1 MTKNNLSEIKVKTIR
16 IGRQSE
22 NIAANKSGRILRPTC
37 TYNRSRSVVVK
48 AYRPNQLRLY
58 DRKSSGDTKVAYTFY
73 ILPIKILESAS
84 YVICSSN
91 T

>member
-1 MTKNNLSEIKVKTIR
+1 MKILQQIKVGVFLDQPVHMI
-16 IGRQSE
+16 E
-22 NIAANKSGRILRPTC
+22 AAVSWLKR
-37 TYNRSRSVVVK
+37 
-48 AYRPNQLRLY
+48 RPNQLRLY